1 MDIFDWLTIT
11 LVCFIGAI
19 TPGPSLIVI
28 IYITNSKKVISGLL
42 ASLGHGLGIFL
53 YALVSIYI
61 LNMIIAY
68 LPISIALIQILGS
81 VFLIYISLKLIFFKP
96 YKNSSNSKIEFSKSN
111 FNDFFLGLTTSLIN
125 PKILIFFSSVFSQFI
140 ESDYNI
146 ETKLTM
152 ALLAGIID
160 AFWYMLVSYSINTKK
175 IQNYLKLRQS
185 KIFLILGIILLF
197 FSSYLILK
205 SVEYFL

>member
-28 IYITNSKKVISGLL
+28 IYITNSKNLVSGFL
-42 ASLGHGLGIFL
+42 ASLGHGFGIFL
-53 YALVSIYI
+53 YALISIYI

-68 LPISIALIQILGS
+68 LPISMALIQILGS
-81 VFLIYISLKLIFFKP
+81 IFLIYISLKLVFFKP
-96 YKNSSNSKIEFSKSN
+96 YKNSSKSKIEFSKSN
-111 FNDFFLGLTTSLIN
+111 FNNFFVGLTTSLIN

-140 ESDYNI
+140 ESDYSVQ
-146 ETKLTM
+146 TKLTM
-152 ALLAGIID
+152 ALLAGLID
-160 AFWYMLVSYSINTKK
+160 AFWYILVSYSINTKK
-175 IQNYLKLRQS
+175 IQNYLKLKQS
-185 KIFLILGIILLF
+185 IIFLILGIILLF

-205 SVEYFL
+205 SIEYFL

>member
-1 MDIFDWLTIT
+1 MTSNQHWFDIAVKLKENKIAEPVLWMGDWHHYKKAKELFGDKVVKDFD
-11 LVCFIGAI
+11 
-19 TPGPSLIVI
+19 
-28 IYITNSKKVISGLL
+28 
-42 ASLGHGLGIFL
+42 
-53 YALVSIYI
+53 
-61 LNMIIAY
+61 
-68 LPISIALIQILGS
+68 
-81 VFLIYISLKLIFFKP
+81 FFKF
-96 YKNSSNSKIEFSKSN
+96 KSHKIKDINYKSN